1 MIVIRP
7 ALQVQADVETQG
19 DFVRTLVAEVRDAT
33 FATIEDVVAFVAWL
47 DEELSFL
54 VSIDRL
60 FLVPSIGSMSTIDL
74 TIDQYVF
81 LQVMNKLS

>member
-19 DFVRTLVAEVRDAT
+19 DFVRTLAAEVRDAT

-47 DEELSFL
+47 DQELSFL

-60 FLVPSIGSMSTIDL
+60 VPSIGSMSSTIDRFN
-74 TIDQYVF
+74 Y
-81 LQVMNKLS
+81 

>member
-1 MIVIRP
+1 MLLTTERNDCNP

-47 DEELSFL
+47 DQELSFL
-54 VSIDRL
+54 VSIDR
-60 FLVPSIGSMSTIDL
+60 LVPSIGSMSTID
-74 TIDQYVF
+74 
-81 LQVMNKLS
+81 

>member
-19 DFVRTLVAEVRDAT
+19 DFVRTLAAEVRDAT

-47 DEELSFL
+47 DQELSFL
-54 VSIDRL
+54 VSNDRL
-60 FLVPSIGSMSTIDL
+60 APSIESMSTIDRFN
-74 TIDQYVF
+74 Y
-81 LQVMNKLS
+81 

>member
-33 FATIEDVVAFVAWL
+33 FAAIEDVVAFVAWL

-54 VSIDRL
+54 VSAHRRPARS
-60 FLVPSIGSMSTIDL
+60 FHRKRGSD
-74 TIDQYVF
+74 
-81 LQVMNKLS
+81 